1 MRNENNDYLSKQI
14 ITYLGNKR
22 KLLKE
27 INDLLILSKLR
38 LNKTDLIT
46 LDLFSGSGI
55 VSRLMKSHS
64 ALVISNDL
72 EKYSEVIN
80 RCYLSNKNDIDFR
93 KLSYLVDSLNTKAS
107 LMEKPNKSIFEDLY
121 APNDDKNILKDERAF
136 YTKSNS
142 RKLDIYANQLNLLG
156 EDLYHLLMGP
166 LLSKASVHVN
176 TSGVFKSFYKDK
188 NTKIGKFGGTNAN
201 ALSRILGEIKLE
213 VPVLSNYSSESLIL
227 RKDAN
232 LVIEEIDDVDVAYID
247 PPYNEH
253 PYGANYFMLNLL
265 CEFELPKEISRNSGI
280 PKDWNRSVFNKKT
293 EATKSLINLLT
304 NLKSK
309 IIILSYSSESFTKLP
324 ELLSELNTL
333 GKVTVKEIDYPTF
346 KGSRNIQNREKSIS
360 EYLFMIEKK

>member
-1 MRNENNDYLSKQI
+1 
-14 ITYLGNKR
+14 
-22 KLLKE
+22 E
-27 INDLLILSKLR
+27 INDLLVLSKLR

-156 EDLYHLLMGP
+156 EDIYYLL
-166 LLSKASVHVN
+166 
-176 TSGVFKSFYKDK
+176 
-188 NTKIGKFGGTNAN
+188 
-201 ALSRILGEIKLE
+201 
-213 VPVLSNYSSESLIL
+213 
-227 RKDAN
+227 
-232 LVIEEIDDVDVAYID
+232 
-247 PPYNEH
+247 
-253 PYGANYFMLNLL
+253 
-265 CEFELPKEISRNSGI
+265 
-280 PKDWNRSVFNKKT
+280 
-293 EATKSLINLLT
+293 
-304 NLKSK
+304 
-309 IIILSYSSESFTKLP
+309 
-324 ELLSELNTL
+324 
-333 GKVTVKEIDYPTF
+333 
-346 KGSRNIQNREKSIS
+346 
-360 EYLFMIEKK
+360 